1 MSSPGSANQAGR
13 AALWMT
19 GAIAAFSSMAVA
31 GRAVSPHL
39 DTFEIMMYR
48 SFIGIVL
55 VVSIGAALGRLP
67 DIAPRRL
74 GLHLARNTCHFT
86 GQNLWFYAL
95 TLIPLAQLFALEFT
109 SPIWVMILAALILGE
124 KLTRVRVLAVAL
136 GFLGALIVANPGGQ
150 SDGLGLA
157 LAAASAIG
165 FAGSIVLT
173 KVLTRTETT
182 ISILFWLTVMQAGMG
197 LVAAG
202 YDGTIALP
210 PPNVLPWVI
219 LIGAAGLF
227 AHLCLTRALTI
238 APAVLVVP
246 MDFLRLPAIA
256 VVGAVFYNEPLDALV
271 FLGAGLIFAANFL
284 NVWADSRRG
293 AAKL

>member
-1 MSSPGSANQAGR
+1 MSTPGSTSQAGL
-13 AALWMT
+13 AAIWMT
-19 GAIAAFSSMAVA
+19 GAILAFSSMAVA
-31 GRAVSPHL
+31 GRAVAPHL

-48 SFIGIVL
+48 SFIGSVL
-55 VVSIGAALGRLP
+55 VVVIGGALGRLV

-109 SPIWVMILAALILGE
+109 SPIWVMILAALLLGE
-124 KLTRVRVLAVAL
+124 KLTRIRVLAVAL
-136 GFLGALIVANPGGQ
+136 GFAGALIVANPGGE
-150 SDGLGLA
+150 SNGLGLT

-173 KVLTRTETT
+173 KLLTRTETT
-182 ISILFWLTVMQAGMG
+182 MSILFWLTVMQAGMG

-202 YDGTIALP
+202 HDGAITWP
-210 PPNVLPWVI
+210 PLIVWPWVI

-256 VVGAVFYNEPLDALV
+256 IVGARFYGEALNPLV
-271 FLGAGLIFAANFL
+271 FAGALLIFAANFM
-284 NVWADSRRG
+284 NVWADRRA
-293 AAKL
+293 AAKV

>member
-1 MSSPGSANQAGR
+1 
-13 AALWMT
+13 MT
-19 GAIAAFSSMAVA
+19 GAIMAFSSMAVA

-39 DTFEIMMYR
+39 DTFEIMMFR
-48 SFIGIVL
+48 SFIGIALVL
-55 VVSIGAALGRLP
+55 AIGGAMGQLNHV
-67 DIAPRRL
+67 APRRL
-74 GLHLARNTCHFT
+74 GLHLARNACHFT

-109 SPIWVMILAALILGE
+109 SPIWVMILAALLLGE
-124 KLTRVRVLAVAL
+124 TLTRVRVLAVLL
-136 GFLGALIVANPGGQ
+136 GFAGALIVANPGGQ
-150 SDGLGLA
+150 SDGLGLV

-173 KVLTRTETT
+173 KMLTRTETT

-202 YDGTIALP
+202 HDGEIALP
-210 PPNVLPWVI
+210 PIAVWPWVV

-227 AHLCLTRALTI
+227 AHLCLTKALST

-256 VVGAVFYNEPLDALV
+256 LVGAVFYGEALNPFV
-271 FLGAGLIFAANFL
+271 FAGAFLIFAANFM
-284 NVWADSRRG
+284 NVWAEGRP
-293 AAKL
+293 AANL